1 MIPFEA
7 ETIDRLRAR
16 YRAAIAELIDPL
28 IMKVTPGQ
36 KREHVFDSKDGIRL
50 IISRELFDD
59 GPAIHISASVQER
72 SPLASSLEGG
82 MMHPKRF
89 LKKCLERFHQ
99 ISGDRRE
106 PKLILIT
113 PGKGIPHW
121 HLKDGGQ
128 RK

>member
-16 YRAAIAELIDPL
+16 YRAAIAQLLDPL
-28 IMKVTPGQ
+28 TMTVAPGQ

-50 IISRELFDD
+50 IISREQFDD
-59 GPAIHISASVQER
+59 GPAIHISASVQDK

-82 MMHPKRF
+82 MIHPKRF
-89 LKKCLERFHQ
+89 LKKCVERWQQ

-106 PKLILIT
+106 PRLILIT

-121 HLKDGGQ
+121 HLKDGG

>member
-7 ETIDRLRAR
+7 ETIDRLRAG
-16 YRAAIAELIDPL
+16 YRAPISELIDPL
-28 IMKVTPGQ
+28 MMKVTPGQ

-59 GPAIHISASVQER
+59 GPAIHISASVQDK

-82 MMHPKRF
+82 MVHPKRF
-89 LKKCLERFHQ
+89 LKKCLERFQQ

-106 PKLILIT
+106 PRLVLIT